1 MRRRNYPTRRG
12 ELFSLRKKRTAGI
25 RLPAWQKAG
34 SLYRLDPTTFPA
46 LKKALKKMGFQ
57 RDAST
62 MRRQRRISEFG
73 FAEFLGASFHD
84 APQSARQRLAALPF
98 DHADTYLCV
107 PEGWDFYL

>member
-1 MRRRNYPTRRG
+1 
-12 ELFSLRKKRTAGI
+12 
-25 RLPAWQKAG
+25 
-34 SLYRLDPTTFPA
+34 
-46 LKKALKKMGFQ
+46 
-57 RDAST
+57 